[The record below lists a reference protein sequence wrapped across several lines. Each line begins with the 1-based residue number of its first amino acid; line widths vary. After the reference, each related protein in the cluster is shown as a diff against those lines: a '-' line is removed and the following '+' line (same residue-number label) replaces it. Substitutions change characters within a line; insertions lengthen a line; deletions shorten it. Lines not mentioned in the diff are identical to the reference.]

1 MAKKKDTPLNAPEQQ
16 KADRAAGI
24 KKRDKIHEKR
34 RQDIAKVA
42 EAETKAAEAA
52 AKKAKQT

>member
-1 MAKKKDTPLNAPEQQ
+1 MAKKKDTLNAPQQQ

-24 KKRDKIHEKR
+24 RVRDKIHEKR
-34 RQDIAKVA
+34 RQDIAEVT